1 MSRGPEFSFLR
12 SLPLFSAIGDNT
24 LATMAQAL
32 TKKKFRAG
40 EHIFYQEETVEH
52 LHIIEMGTVEI
63 YKSDINGKKLTLWHV
78 EGGDAFCLAT
88 LFAGGSFANAQALTD
103 CLTFRLSRKSLVAL
117 LTQHSDLAVQFI
129 TCLSSKLASYSL
141 LLEDFTFRNVQSRLI
156 KILLTDGHRPGN
168 GQKSPCFR
176 LSQGELASRLGT
188 CREVVSRTLT
198 KLRNEGC
205 IETQAS
211 GKSSRIV
218 VMDEAKLKRLV
229 DAE

>member
-40 EHIFYQEETVEH
+40 EHVFYQEDTVEH

-103 CLTFRLSRKSLVAL
+103 CLTFRLSRKSLVTL
-117 LTQHSDLAVQFI
+117 LEQHPDLALQFI
-129 TCLSSKLASYSL
+129 TCLSSKLAAYSS
-141 LLEDFTFRNVQSRLI
+141 LLEDFTFRNVQTRLI
-156 KILLTDGHRPGN
+156 NILLNDPAAGSTSKRM
-168 GQKSPCFR
+168 PCA
-176 LSQGELASRLGT
+176 LTQGELANRLGT
-188 CREVVSRTLT
+188 CREVISRSLT
-198 KLRNEGC
+198 KLKNEGC
-205 IETQAS
+205 IETQAT
-211 GKSSRIV
+211 GKTSRIV
-218 VMDEAKLKRLV
+218 VTDEAKLKRLA
-229 DAE
+229 DGD